1 MKIKTTSPFK
11 TSRLLYEARINEA
24 LRVQALKDLLDDQA
38 KLYAKQ
44 KQFEAKLA
52 DARKD
57 VKHWQDVVATE
68 RKSNS

>member
-1 MKIKTTSPFK
+1 MKINTTSPFK

-24 LRVQALKDLLDDQA
+24 LRVQDLQDVLDDQA

-57 VKHWQDVVATE
+57 VKHWQDVVETE
-68 RKSNS
+68 RTSNS

>member
-1 MKIKTTSPFK
+1 MNTKTSPFK

-24 LRVQALKDLLDDQA
+24 LREQGLKDLLDAQA

-44 KQFEAKLA
+44 KQFEARLA

-57 VKHWQDVVATE
+57 VEYWQDVVATE
-68 RKSNS
+68 RMSIS

>member
-1 MKIKTTSPFK
+1 MKTKTSPFN

-24 LRVQALKDLLDDQA
+24 LRFDALKELLDDQA

-44 KQFEAKLA
+44 KRFEAQLV

-57 VKHWQDVVATE
+57 VEHWQNALATE
-68 RKSNS
+68 RMRNS